1 MSQVREVKRVV
12 FSFGRMNPP
21 TLGHKLMIEEGMAIA
36 EKMNCEYLLFPSR
49 TEDKPNT
56 KPEKSRNPLAF
67 TTKLAILRRVF
78 PRVNIID
85 DPKVKSPQQ
94 VTEWLAERGYTDVT
108 FVVGSDR
115 VEEFENRWLIYTPKF
130 FYQAQVWGVGNR
142 DDEATN
148 VNGTSGTKARLAA
161 LNGNLD
167 DFQQA
172 TLWSCAITGD
182 LFTAVREGMGLES
195 GKRRDGVESAV

>member
-1 MSQVREVKRVV
+1 MSVLRPCKKVV

-21 TLGHKLMIEEGMAIA
+21 TMGHKLMVQEGQKIA
-36 EKMNCEYLLFPSR
+36 ESMGCEYLLFPSR

-67 TTKLAILRRVF
+67 PTKLAILRRVF
-78 PRVNIID
+78 PQVNIID

-115 VEEFENRWLIYTPKF
+115 VEEFENRWLIYTPEVF
-130 FYQAQVWGVGNR
+130 FQAQVWGIGDR
-142 DDEATN
+142 DPEATD
-148 VNGTSGTKARLAA
+148 VRGTSGTKARQAV
-161 LNGNLD
+161 LD
-167 DFQQA
+167 GDIDAFQQA
-172 TLWSCAITGD
+172 TRWSCEITGD
-182 LFTAVREGMGLES
+182 LYTAVEQGMGLER
-195 GKRRDGVESAV
+195 GIRRGNKSAV